1 MVYKKTGR
9 QPGRPKKNPI
19 TTSTP
24 EMAED
29 YLTEVSHSDTQTV
42 EEPAVLPP
50 KPVFPFTDEEKERI
64 RTCDDLYLVTKNAAR
79 LDNGGHDKQIHN
91 MAWLKDVF

>member
-1 MVYKKTGR
+1 MAYKKTGR
-9 QPGRPKKNPI
+9 KPGRPRRSPVS
-19 TTSTP
+19 TSTP
-24 EMAED
+24 EMAKD
-29 YLTEVSHSDTQTV
+29 YLTVVPEPDTEVQ
-42 EEPAVLPP
+42 VLSRYETP
-50 KPVFPFTDEEKERI
+50 KTIFPFTDEEKERI

>member
-1 MVYKKTGR
+1 MAYKKTGR
-9 QPGRPKKNPI
+9 KPGRPRKAPI

-24 EMAED
+24 EMARD
-29 YLTEVSHSDTQTV
+29 YLTIVPEPVNENETHSLN
-42 EEPAVLPP
+42 A
-50 KPVFPFTDEEKERI
+50 PVFPFTDEEKERI